1 MARFAQRNA
10 IPMVPAAA
18 RPPAVAGTFYPGSPD
33 RLGSLVDRLLAEAA
47 PPVEEPAPKA
57 LIVPHAGYV
66 YSGAV
71 AASAFARLCPD
82 AATIRRIVLLGPAHR
97 VFVHGVVSPGVAV
110 MRTPLGDVD
119 VDLDAIALV
128 RALHDDPE
136 AHALE
141 HSLEVQL
148 PFLRR
153 VVPNARV
160 VPLAIGRA
168 TTEEV
173 ARVIDRLWGGPET
186 RIVVS
191 SDLSHYLPYDTAAA
205 LDSDTAVHIVA
216 MDGLLSPSRACGYT
230 GVNGLIHVA
239 RARRL
244 HAKLLDLR
252 NSGDTAGDK
261 DAVVGYGAF
270 GFYEEPPCTPSRNPE
285 N

>member
-1 MARFAQRNA
+1 
-10 IPMVPAAA
+10 MVSAAT
-18 RPPAVAGTFYPGSPD
+18 RPPAVAGTFYPASPKV
-33 RLGSLVDRLLAEAA
+33 LGGLVDRLLESADPHTDEAA
-47 PPVEEPAPKA
+47 PKA
-57 LIVPHAGYV
+57 VIVPHAGYV

-71 AASAFARLCPD
+71 AASAYVRLRRD
-82 AATIRRIVLLGPAHR
+82 AASIERIVLLGPAHR
-97 VFVHGVVSPGVAV
+97 VFVHGVVSPGVV
-110 MRTPLGDVD
+110 NMQTPLGNVE
-119 VDLDAIALV
+119 VDLDAISHV

-173 ARVIDRLWGGPET
+173 ASVIDALWGGPET

-191 SDLSHYLPYDTAAA
+191 SDLSHYLPYDTARA
-205 LDSDTAVHIVA
+205 LDRDTADHIVA
-216 MDGLLSPSRACGYT
+216 MDALLPSVRACGYT

-239 RARRL
+239 RRKHLQVRM
-244 HAKLLDLR
+244 LDLR
-252 NSGDTAGDK
+252 NSGDTAGDP

-270 GFYEEPPCTPSRNPE
+270 GFYEEAAPCN
-285 N
+285 